1 MDFLFF
7 GGFPAIGRILVVGTL
22 SYLALLVVIRLAGQR
37 PLGRMQTFD
46 LVVAV
51 AIGSTYGRLLTAQEV
66 QFAEAATAFALL
78 MALHYMVSWL
88 SYRSP
93 MVAGWLETKP
103 MLVYFRGRQLPGA
116 MRRNR
121 MTEDELLTVVRLHG
135 YASLQDVSAVVLEPD
150 GFFSVLGH
158 HPTSDWSALANV
170 AGAESP

>member
-7 GGFPAIGRILVVGTL
+7 GGFPALGRILVVGTL
-22 SYLALLVVIRLAGQR
+22 SYLALLAVIRLAGQR

-93 MVAGWLETKP
+93 VVAGWLETKP
-103 MLVYFRGRQLPGA
+103 MLV
-116 MRRNR
+116 
-121 MTEDELLTVVRLHG
+121 
-135 YASLQDVSAVVLEPD
+135 
-150 GFFSVLGH
+150 
-158 HPTSDWSALANV
+158 
-170 AGAESP
+170 